1 MWWKYFPGTP
11 IVLGCVEH
19 GVSPQGMIDSCGE
32 KKTVYFANAHF
43 YNPNY
48 YIVF

>member
-32 KKTVYFANAHF
+32 KKLFILLMHIST
-43 YNPNY
+43 
-48 YIVF
+48 ILTTI